1 MSRTGSPWPACRT
14 RRRRLSGPWTSA
26 RCRRACSACS
36 GRCSATTS
44 RSAASARARATTLS
58 RCSAAPCRTSRR
70 CRSGTPRARSHA
82 ARTTSHALNSFA
94 RLPVTFG
101 LMGACVAVYL
111 AVAFAGQGYGYPLN
125 VALVTQPPEVLALG
139 ALVPASVADG
149 QVWLLVSSMFL
160 HAGFIHLALNMLS
173 LYFLGSFVEV
183 AFGRGRFLALYL
195 TSGLAGGIAYLY
207 FGNFDGSVVGASG
220 AIFGLL
226 GGVLGYSLR
235 RGTFSWQNPLIR
247 QLLILTALNLYIGFS
262 VPNISN
268 TAHIGGLV
276 GGLAFGW
283 LVAPTV
289 YSKKTLRAATPTIIV
304 VGMEMILLATWF
316 VFFT

>member
-1 MSRTGSPWPACRT
+1 MNNFS
-14 RRRRLSGPWTSA
+14 
-26 RCRRACSACS
+26 
-36 GRCSATTS
+36 
-44 RSAASARARATTLS
+44 
-58 RCSAAPCRTSRR
+58 
-70 CRSGTPRARSHA
+70 
-82 ARTTSHALNSFA
+82 

-101 LMGACVAVYL
+101 LIAACVAVYV
-111 AVAFAGQGYGYPLN
+111 AVALAGQSYGYPLN
-125 VALVTQPPEVLALG
+125 VGLVTQPPAVLAMG
-139 ALVPASVADG
+139 ALVPAAIAG
-149 QVWLLVSSMFL
+149 GAVWLLLSSMFL

-195 TSGLAGGIAYLY
+195 LSGLAGGIAYLY
-207 FGNFDGSVVGASG
+207 FGDFHGPVVGASG

-247 QLLILTALNLYIGFS
+247 QLLILTALNLYFGFS
-262 VPNISN
+262 VANISN

-276 GGLAFGW
+276 GGAVFGW

-289 YSKKTLRAATPTIIV
+289 YTRKRLRAATPTV
-304 VGMEMILLATWF
+304 VLFGAELVLLAIWF
-316 VFFT
+316 IYFV

>member
-1 MSRTGSPWPACRT
+1 
-14 RRRRLSGPWTSA
+14 
-26 RCRRACSACS
+26 
-36 GRCSATTS
+36 
-44 RSAASARARATTLS
+44 
-58 RCSAAPCRTSRR
+58 
-70 CRSGTPRARSHA
+70 
-82 ARTTSHALNSFA
+82 LNNLT

-101 LMGACVAVYL
+101 LIGACVTVYV
-111 AVAFAGQGYGYPLN
+111 AVAVAGQTYGYPLN
-125 VALVTQPPEVLALG
+125 YALVTQPPEVLALG

-149 QVWLLVSSMFL
+149 LVLLLVSSMFL

-247 QLLILTALNLYIGFS
+247 QLLILTALNLYFGFS
-262 VPNISN
+262 VSNISN

-289 YSKKTLRAATPTIIV
+289 YSKKALRAATPTIIV
-304 VGMEMILLATWF
+304 LGIEMILLFVWF
-316 VFFT
+316 LFFV

>member
-1 MSRTGSPWPACRT
+1 
-14 RRRRLSGPWTSA
+14 
-26 RCRRACSACS
+26 
-36 GRCSATTS
+36 
-44 RSAASARARATTLS
+44 
-58 RCSAAPCRTSRR
+58 
-70 CRSGTPRARSHA
+70 
-82 ARTTSHALNSFA
+82 LNSLS

-101 LMGACVAVYL
+101 LIGACVAVYL
-111 AVAFAGQGYGYPLN
+111 AVAFAGQSYGYPLN
-125 VALVTQPPEVLALG
+125 VGLVTQPPEVLARG
-139 ALVPASVADG
+139 ALVPALVAHG
-149 QVWLLVSSMFL
+149 EVWLLFSSMFL

-207 FGNFDGSVVGASG
+207 FGDFDGSVVGASG

-247 QLLILTALNLYIGFS
+247 QLLILTALNLYFGFS
-262 VPNISN
+262 VANISN
-268 TAHIGGLV
+268 TAHIGGLL

-289 YSKKTLRAATPTIIV
+289 YAQKRARAATPTIIV
-304 VGMEMILLATWF
+304 LGTEAILLAVWFF
-316 VFFT
+316 VFA